1 MSEVGNT
8 GTNFPKGRV
17 YVTQDADDQASIRQ
31 CLEGESAAFE
41 PIVRR
46 YQKVL
51 FTVALRMLG
60 DRDDASD
67 ATQNAF
73 VKAYEK
79 LRTFDRNRRFFS
91 WLYRILVNECLN
103 VRRSQRPH
111 DEVTD
116 DVAAA
121 GTPVDA
127 LELEERRAR
136 VQAAIL
142 ALPIEYREVVVL
154 RHFAELS
161 YDEIAESIGVPAAVV
176 KSRLY
181 TARQRLARMLGTDT
195 RR

>member
-1 MSEVGNT
+1 MSEVGNAR
-8 GTNFPKGRV
+8 TNFPTGSV
-17 YVTQDADDQASIRQ
+17 YVPQDADDQASIRQ
-31 CLEGESAAFE
+31 CLDGDSAAFE
-41 PIVRR
+41 SIVRR

-67 ATQNAF
+67 AAQNAF
-73 VKAYEK
+73 IKAYEK

-111 DEVTD
+111 EEVTD
-116 DVAAA
+116 DIVAA
-121 GTPVDA
+121 GTPVDV

-154 RHFAELS
+154 RYFAEFS
-161 YDEIAESIGVPAAVV
+161 YEEIAETIGVPAAVV

-181 TARQRLARMLGTDT
+181 TARQRLARILGTDI
-195 RR
+195 